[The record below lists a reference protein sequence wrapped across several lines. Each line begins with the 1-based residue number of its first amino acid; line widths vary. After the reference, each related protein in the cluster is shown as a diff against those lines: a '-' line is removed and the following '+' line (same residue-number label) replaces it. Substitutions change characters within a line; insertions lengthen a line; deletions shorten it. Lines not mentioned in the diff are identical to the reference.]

1 MHICLLLQNISLS
14 KRLPRGTKLL
24 ATDST
29 HELFSYVMKHYF
41 FSWAISTKAN
51 NFAQAVLD
59 QKKNKGTLHLNSLW

>member
-41 FSWAISTKAN
+41 FS
-51 NFAQAVLD
+51 
-59 QKKNKGTLHLNSLW
+59 